1 MSNQKKVIKALVED
15 KYTEIAGVK
24 LHKITASSFTL
35 CEFLNLGLINGKE
48 SQHPQFELLTFM
60 WIHAVGA
67 KQARD
72 VVFKASE
79 TDSMGRSISLVSAVM
94 DWADDINLKDFNE
107 IAVGIGEMLNSS
119 FENAMVPDETT
130 EVGKK

>member
-1 MSNQKKVIKALVED
+1 MSNKKVTKALVDD
-15 KYTEIAGVK
+15 KYTEIAGIK

-35 CEFLNLGLINGKE
+35 CEFLNLGLISGKE

-67 KQARD
+67 KSARD
-72 VVFKASE
+72 IIFQASE
-79 TDSMGRSISLVSAVM
+79 TDSTGRSLSLVTAVM
-94 DWADDINLKDFNE
+94 DWADDIQLKDFNQ
-107 IAVGIGEMLNSS
+107 IAVGIGDMLNDS
-119 FENAMVPDETT
+119 FENAMVPDEGA

>member
-1 MSNQKKVIKALVED
+1 MSNKKVSKALVED
-15 KYTEIAGVK
+15 KFTEIAGVK

-35 CEFLNLGLINGKE
+35 CEFLNLGLINGKD

-67 KQARD
+67 KEARE
-72 VVFKASE
+72 VIFRNNE
-79 TDSMGRSISLVSAVM
+79 TDGSGRNLALVSAVM
-94 DWADDINLKDFNE
+94 DWADDIELKNFNE

-119 FENAMVPDETT
+119 FENAMVPDEGV
-130 EVGKK
+130 EVGKN